1 VHQSSSFHSAQFTLR
16 TPPKSR
22 CFTLLSRERVKTI
35 KLTAS
40 TLHFYSSIH
49 SPIGSIVP
57 RLIGIN
63 QYDTGRSVSGN
74 SFLFSFAR
82 IKHDRL
88 SLLQRLHTL
97 VNATGYKQLLYSI
110 NPSIIL
116 SATQRFLRKQPIMKF
131 QNSVLSGAGAAIILV
146 LPTPAA
152 GHSWIERA
160 LKVEPTTRQ
169 FFGSEG
175 FPRGYIPR
183 TDPAFNDE
191 DYIWRL
197 PYTGTAYYTGEEN
210 INKYPF
216 NANPS
221 HAMLEAAPGDFIAI
235 LHFENGH
242 TTVPESSPDK
252 PLNRGTIFL
261 YGTDDP
267 RDEEKL
273 FDVHLAWNK
282 DGTGGDKRGR
292 LLSTRNYDDGQ
303 CYEARG
309 EGLAL
314 QRATTLGVDPMT
326 PLACQSDLQLPD
338 DLEPGS
344 IYTIYWYWDWPNL
357 NKEEIDM
364 AATENGLFPWAGTFM
379 RGQEDPNGF
388 TMNAIATNESYA
400 STIDIKIVSKDSEMA
415 AKGQVGSHSSGEGT
429 DQGTVF
435 NMAIAAQLQSNYG
448 VEVDPNAGNDGNQPP
463 VNQPPVDS
471 PPASSPPAP
480 APTSGDPAT
489 VTVTVTQPPVT
500 VPTTI
505 YVTQLPETPESS
517 IPSSDAASSTPTMP
531 AITPSGSPTD
541 TTAIPTKSTC
551 SSETPQVVTEIETQY
566 TTVYPEGTPTDG
578 GVFLAGPSKSAQA
591 GSEST
596 TLSTSVRPF
605 PTTTPRGANQTER
618 FTPQPRHNRVKRTSW
633 SFGNY

>member
-1 VHQSSSFHSAQFTLR
+1 MKPQSSF
-16 TPPKSR
+16 
-22 CFTLLSRERVKTI
+22 
-35 KLTAS
+35 
-40 TLHFYSSIH
+40 
-49 SPIGSIVP
+49 
-57 RLIGIN
+57 
-63 QYDTGRSVSGN
+63 
-74 SFLFSFAR
+74 
-82 IKHDRL
+82 
-88 SLLQRLHTL
+88 
-97 VNATGYKQLLYSI
+97 
-110 NPSIIL
+110 
-116 SATQRFLRKQPIMKF
+116 
-131 QNSVLSGAGAAIILV
+131 LSGVGAAILLALSAPV
-146 LPTPAA
+146 AA
-152 GHSWIERA
+152 HSWIERA
-160 LKVEPTTRQ
+160 LKIEPTTRQ

-183 TDPAFNDE
+183 TDPGFNDE

-197 PYTGTAYYTGEEN
+197 PYTGTAFYTGEET
-210 INKYPF
+210 INKHPF
-216 NANPS
+216 NANPP

-314 QRATTLGVDPMT
+314 ERATTLGVDPMT

-379 RGQEDPNGF
+379 RGEQDPNGF

-400 STIDIKIVSKDSEMA
+400 STIDIKIVSKDSEVA
-415 AKGQVGSHSSGEGT
+415 AKGQVGSRSSGDGA

-435 NMAIAAQLQSNYG
+435 NMAIAEQLRSNFG
-448 VEVDPNAGNDGNQPP
+448 VDVDPNDSSQPP
-463 VNQPPVDS
+463 VNQPPADS
-471 PPASSPPAP
+471 PPASSPPTPAPTAP
-480 APTSGDPAT
+480 APPSSEGPAT
-489 VTVTVTQPPVT
+489 VTVTVTEPPVT

-505 YVTQLPETPESS
+505 YVTQLPETQESS
-517 IPSSDAASSTPTMP
+517 SPPSS
-531 AITPSGSPTD
+531 IKTD
-541 TTAIPTKSTC
+541 C
-551 SSETPQVVTEIETQY
+551 SSKGPQVVTAIETQY

-578 GVFLAGPSKSAQA
+578 GVFLAASSETALA
-591 GSEST
+591 GAEST
-596 TLSTSVRPF
+596 TLSTSVRPV
-605 PTTTPRGANQTER
+605 PTTSPRWGNQTER
-618 FTPQPRHNRVKRTSW
+618 FTPQPRHNRAKRSNW
-633 SFGNY
+633 WFGGY